1 MDATGSEPSRGF
13 TELIGRAL
21 TDEQFRDSMF
31 RDRAAVVEPFAL
43 TPTDLEALDSLSRET
58 LDEHARQFAEGN
70 ATALTISI
78 VIRIRF

>member
-1 MDATGSEPSRGF
+1 
-13 TELIGRAL
+13 
-21 TDEQFRDSMF
+21 MF